1 MNNKKLNGK
10 TAIVTGAVRPQGIGA
25 AICKELAKE
34 GADIFFTYWLGYHKG
49 TVLSTRKEEVK
60 QLKSEIEALGVQCE
74 ELELD
79 LSHPDA
85 ASVLLNTVKERLGH
99 PHILVNNA
107 CYSRDDGFEN
117 LTAENL
123 DNHYFINVRAT
134 TLLSTRFSAQYEEG
148 KGGRII
154 NLTSGQSLGP
164 MVDEISYA
172 VTKGAVETL
181 TYTLA
186 AAVAHKGITVNSVNP
201 GPTDSGW
208 MDASLKQA
216 LLTRFPFGR
225 VGQPK
230 DAARLIAFLA
240 SEEAEWVTGQI
251 IHSEGGF
258 RR

>member
-1 MNNKKLNGK
+1 MNHKKLSGK
-10 TAIVTGAVRPQGIGA
+10 IAIITGAARTQGIGA

-34 GADIFFTYWLGYHKG
+34 GADIFFTYWLGYHEG
-49 TVLSTRKEEVK
+49 TMLSARKDEVK
-60 QLKSEIEALGVQCE
+60 LLKTEIEACNVRCD

-79 LSHPDA
+79 LSQPDA
-85 ASVLLNTVKERLGH
+85 ASVLLNTVKERFGY

-107 CYSRDDGFEN
+107 CYSRDDDFEN
-117 LTAENL
+117 VTAESL

-134 TLLSTRFSAQYEEG
+134 TLLSTLFASQFEQGES
-148 KGGRII
+148 GRII

-164 MVDEISYA
+164 MIHEISYA

-186 AAVAHKGITVNSVNP
+186 AAVAHKRITVNAVNP

-208 MDASLKQA
+208 MDAPLKQE

-225 VGQPK
+225 VGQPT
-230 DAARLIAFLA
+230 DAARLISFLA
-240 SEEAEWVTGQI
+240 SEEAEWVTGQV